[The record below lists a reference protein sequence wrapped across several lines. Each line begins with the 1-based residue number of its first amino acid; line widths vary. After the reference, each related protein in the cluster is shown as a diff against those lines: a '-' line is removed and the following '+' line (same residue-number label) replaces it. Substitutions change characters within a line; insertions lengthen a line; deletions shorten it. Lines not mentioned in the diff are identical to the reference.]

1 MSWTSTIF
9 FSLHIFVIIVLVIR
23 IIRARK
29 PVGTSLAWI
38 FVIAL
43 LPYFGPICYLL
54 FGEVTLGRRVLKRSD
69 KRFKLLLDR
78 LDELS
83 KNNLDT
89 LQRLDPAAKPVAN
102 FLING
107 TNLPLL
113 PGNHLDLISDSLQ
126 FFDKLILD
134 IKKSETFCHLL
145 FYIWAPG
152 GRADDLGEALIET
165 ARRGVKC
172 RVLLDA
178 VGSRPFLK
186 SRLCKTMREAG
197 VEIVAAL
204 DVGPIRMWF
213 KRIDIR
219 NHRKIAVIDNKIA
232 YTGSQNIAD
241 PRTFKASSK
250 VGQWVDA
257 AVTVRGPAV
266 DALNL
271 VFLHDWAFET
281 NQSLENVV
289 ETKEPHTVQPP
300 AGSVVTHIVPSG
312 PSQPSD
318 VILEILIS
326 LVYAANK
333 ELIITTPYLVPTDT
347 FTSALTTAALSG
359 TKVTIVVPEKV
370 DSWAVK
376 LASQACYHQL
386 LQAGV
391 HIKSYQG
398 GLLHS
403 KTVTVD
409 DNIALIGSVN
419 MDMRSFYL
427 NYEISVFA
435 YDKEFTNEVKQ
446 LQKSY
451 LERSRDLHASEFEN
465 LSPLKSFAVDTVRL
479 LGPLL

>member
-1 MSWTSTIF
+1 MSWSSTLF
-9 FSLHIFVIIVLVIR
+9 FSLHFAIILALVVR
-23 IIRARK
+23 IIRSRK
-29 PVGTSLAWI
+29 AVGTSLAWI
-38 FVIAL
+38 FIIAF
-43 LPYFGPICYLL
+43 LPYFGPISYLL

-69 KRFKLLLDR
+69 KRFKLLIDR
-78 LDELS
+78 IDELS
-83 KNNLDT
+83 KNNIDTLEKLDT
-89 LQRLDPAAKPVAN
+89 DAKPVAN

-113 PGNHLDLISDSLQ
+113 PGNHLELISDSMK
-126 FFDKLILD
+126 FFDRLIL
-134 IKKSETFCHLL
+134 EVQNAQNFCHLL

-152 GRADDLGEALIET
+152 GRADELGETLIV
-165 ARRGVKC
+165 AASRGVKC

-186 SRLCKTMREAG
+186 SKLCKKMRAAG
-197 VEIVAAL
+197 VEVVAAL
-204 DVGPIRMWF
+204 DVGLIRMWF

-219 NHRKIAVIDNKIA
+219 NHRKIVVIDNQIA
-232 YTGSQNIAD
+232 FTGSQNIAD
-241 PRTFKASSK
+241 PRTFKASLK
-250 VGQWVDA
+250 VGHWIDA
-257 AVTVRGPAV
+257 AVTVKGPAV

-281 NQSLENVV
+281 NQSLENLFAKKN
-289 ETKEPHTVQPP
+289 ELSMSPP
-300 AGSVVTHIVPSG
+300 TGTVVTHIVPSG

-326 LVYAANK
+326 LVYAAKK
-333 ELIITTPYLVPTDT
+333 ELVITTPYLVPTET

-376 LASQACYHQL
+376 LASQASYHQL
-386 LQAGV
+386 LKAGV
-391 HIKSYQG
+391 HMKSYQG

-435 YDKEFTNEVKQ
+435 YDKEFTQDLKR
-446 LQKSY
+446 LQMSY
-451 LERSRDLHASEFEN
+451 LELSRDLQASEFEN
-465 LSPLKSFAVDTVRL
+465 LSPVKSFVVDTLRL
-479 LGPLL
+479 LSPLL